1 MPIYNTDSRFFIYK
15 SNSNNIEQIK
25 NYNNGIKTKIN
36 TNSSC
41 SDSDDKYLKVKEN
54 KIFCFP
60 MNRDIKKGDI
70 IFIFNDIKKGKY
82 NRGFVKHIRAFSD
95 SRLNTKNKDIFDDPN
110 IQKYCF
116 DFDLSYE
123 YEEIFT
129 LNTDKFKT
137 NFNKETPIKTPMS
150 FSKTYLNNPI
160 FTFIELPFDVGTF
173 MLNLILR
180 KVKEVIPIIKKID
193 SKKIDSKKSES
204 IKKNN
209 DSDSDSSDNSDSDN
223 SDNSDSE
230 SDNSESESSESENS
244 DSDNNSDS
252 YSDDE
257 SNENDNTDNSNDQ
270 FKDNKKVKG
279 IMIPIL
285 IESCKYVKENITK
298 MNARVY
304 MNHYLECGRCISID
318 NNTIQLKYS
327 YIKDKTKKEELKI
340 VEFGDIDEEYEAYIS
355 METPF
360 WEKKPNKST
369 YIINYIK
376 DSGSEY
382 NRCVLINW
390 LRVINK

>member
-15 SNSNNIEQIK
+15 SNYTNIEQIK

-70 IFIFNDIKKGKY
+70 IFIFNDIKKGKN

-95 SRLNTKNKDIFDDPN
+95 SRINMKNKDIFDDPN

-129 LNTDKFKT
+129 LNTDKFKN

-160 FTFIELPFDVGTF
+160 FTFVELPFDAGTF

-180 KVKEVIPIIKKID
+180 KIKEKIPVIKKIN
-193 SKKIDSKKSES
+193 SIKSES
-204 IKKNN
+204 NKNN
-209 DSDSDSSDNSDSDN
+209 
-223 SDNSDSE
+223 NSDSE
-230 SDNSESESSESENS
+230 SESESDSEGESSESDNNESSESENS
-244 DSDNNSDS
+244 D
-252 YSDDE
+252 SDDE
-257 SNENDNTDNSNDQ
+257 SNENDNTDESNDQ

-279 IMIPIL
+279 IMIPVL

-298 MNARVY
+298 MTPRIY

-390 LRVINK
+390 LRII

>member
-15 SNSNNIEQIK
+15 SNYTNIEQIK

-70 IFIFNDIKKGKY
+70 IFIFNDIKKGKN

-95 SRLNTKNKDIFDDPN
+95 SRINVKNKDIFDDPN

-129 LNTDKFKT
+129 LNTDKFKN

-160 FTFIELPFDVGTF
+160 FTFVELPFDAGTF

-180 KVKEVIPIIKKID
+180 KIKEKIPVIKKIN
-193 SKKIDSKKSES
+193 SIKSES
-204 IKKNN
+204 NKNN
-209 DSDSDSSDNSDSDN
+209 
-223 SDNSDSE
+223 NSDSE
-230 SDNSESESSESENS
+230 SESESDSEGESSESDNNESSESENS
-244 DSDNNSDS
+244 D
-252 YSDDE
+252 SDDE
-257 SNENDNTDNSNDQ
+257 SNENDNTDESNDQ

-279 IMIPIL
+279 IMIPVL

-390 LRVINK
+390 LRII

>member
-15 SNSNNIEQIK
+15 SNYTNIEQIK

-70 IFIFNDIKKGKY
+70 IFIFNDIKKGKN

-95 SRLNTKNKDIFDDPN
+95 SRINVKNKDIFDDPN

-129 LNTDKFKT
+129 LNTDKFKN

-160 FTFIELPFDVGTF
+160 FTFVELPFDAGTF

-180 KVKEVIPIIKKID
+180 KIKEKIPVIKKIN
-193 SKKIDSKKSES
+193 SIKSES
-204 IKKNN
+204 NKNN
-209 DSDSDSSDNSDSDN
+209 NSDSESESE

-230 SDNSESESSESENS
+230 SESSESDNNESSESDNS
-244 DSDNNSDS
+244 D
-252 YSDDE
+252 SDDE
-257 SNENDNTDNSNDQ
+257 SNENDNTDESNDQ

-279 IMIPIL
+279 IMIPVL

-298 MNARVY
+298 MTPRIY

-327 YIKDKTKKEELKI
+327 YIKDKTKKEELNI

-390 LRVINK
+390 LRII

>member
-60 MNRDIKKGDI
+60 TNREIKKGDI
-70 IFIFNDIKKGKY
+70 IFIFNDIKKGKI
-82 NRGFVKHIRAFSD
+82 NRGYVKHIRAATD
-95 SRLNTKNKDIFDDPN
+95 SRINTKNKDIFDDPN

-129 LNTDKFKT
+129 LNSDKFKT
-137 NFNKETPIKTPMS
+137 NFNKA
-150 FSKTYLNNPI
+150 YLNNPI
-160 FTFIELPFDVGTF
+160 FTFVEIPFEIGSF
-173 MLNLILR
+173 ILNLILR
-180 KVKEVIPIIKKID
+180 KVKEAKPVIKKMD
-193 SKKIDSKKSES
+193 SNKMDSNKKNSNKKKSSSES
-204 IKKNN
+204 
-209 DSDSDSSDNSDSDN
+209 SDSSSSESETDTDDNDDSESDNDDSDN
-223 SDNSDSE
+223 SESDNSDSE
-230 SDNSESESSESENS
+230 NDDSES
-244 DSDNNSDS
+244 D
-252 YSDDE
+252 
-257 SNENDNTDNSNDQ
+257 NDNTDESNDQ

-279 IMIPIL
+279 IMIPVL

-298 MNARVY
+298 MTARSY

-327 YIKDKTKKEELKI
+327 YIKDKMKKEELNI

-390 LRVINK
+390 LRIIKK